1 MDFLDFPRGW
11 LARLGFKLFSVND
24 RGQLQSNLWCI
35 CKDSLNPT
43 IISCDDQQISFSFSE
58 NNITFCIAAIYA
70 ATCYIKRRTLW
81 QCLSNLQQQFIH
93 PWCFIGDFNTI
104 LGAHEHNGAAILARN
119 SIDDFQSWSDSNL
132 LMHLPTTGAFFT
144 WTNGRG
150 GSRHTERRLDRTIC
164 NQAWLDACTS
174 LNCSTLIRNRSDHF
188 PLLFDFNTH
197 NLSFKSSFK
206 FMRMWSLHDGC
217 HDVIANSWNERV
229 IGCPMFILN
238 SKLKRLK
245 DKLKTWN
252 RDVFGNVHSYV
263 HEAEQALNNIQNQI
277 QNVGHSDNLMSME
290 KIAQINLDKALNIQE
305 EFGKKRQD

>member
-104 LGAHEHNGAAILARN
+104 LGAHEHNGAAIPARN

-150 GSRHTERRLDRTIC
+150 GSRHTERRLDVRPKI
-164 NQAWLDACTS
+164 S
-174 LNCSTLIRNRSDHF
+174 LYSWFKD
-188 PLLFDFNTH
+188 LLGFRWVRVTKH
-197 NLSFKSSFK
+197 
-206 FMRMWSLHDGC
+206 
-217 HDVIANSWNERV
+217 RV
-229 IGCPMFILN
+229 IVRFCCNRVRFVLVHCNCTDFCLVILF
-238 SKLKRLK
+238 L
-245 DKLKTWN
+245 
-252 RDVFGNVHSYV
+252 V
-263 HEAEQALNNIQNQI
+263 
-277 QNVGHSDNLMSME
+277 
-290 KIAQINLDKALNIQE
+290 
-305 EFGKKRQD
+305 